1 MAVYC
6 GLNRDSQE
14 VRTPNNPMPYQRLPT
29 DITLDGEGGLTQY
42 FESILENSQGEFPN
56 SPCILTTKIQETP
69 VTVVEETASSQ
80 MNRDGNNPATK
91 ANTKTMKITK
101 AKTSGIPLRT
111 AQLLNVVPTT
121 RWRPPEKKKTAMTF
135 RFQKLRIVNR
145 TIVLSP

>member
-121 RWRPPEKKKTAMTF
+121 RWRPAEKQKQKTF
-135 RFQKLRIVNR
+135 RFQKLRIVNG
-145 TIVLSP
+145 TIAISP

>member
-29 DITLDGEGGLTQY
+29 DITLDGEGGLTEY

-91 ANTKTMKITK
+91 ANTKTMEITK
-101 AKTSGIPLRT
+101 AKTSVIPLRT

-121 RWRPPEKKKTAMTF
+121 RWRPPEKKQQKTF
-135 RFQKLRIVNR
+135 RFQKLRIVNG
-145 TIVLSP
+145 TIAISP

>member
-29 DITLDGEGGLTQY
+29 DNTLDGEGGLTQY

-80 MNRDGNNPATK
+80 MNRDGNKNPATK
-91 ANTKTMKITK
+91 ANTETMKIMKT
-101 AKTSGIPLRT
+101 KTSGIPLRT

-121 RWRPPEKKKTAMTF
+121 RWPHLKKKKHSGF
-135 RFQKLRIVNR
+135 KN
-145 TIVLSP
+145 

>member
-80 MNRDGNNPATK
+80 MNRDGSNPATK

-121 RWRPPEKKKTAMTF
+121 RWRPPEKKNKKHSGF
-135 RFQKLRIVNR
+135 KN
-145 TIVLSP
+145 